1 MPKVRCPQCSATL
14 NIPETAAGKMGKCSK
29 CSGVFRV
36 PSLKPPTS
44 PPSPQVKKPKPSFF
58 YSVGRQT
65 ALLIGSIG
73 RLFRSR
79 PGSLRVACS
88 PASTPVE
95 RPLENSKVRL
105 LEKLPIA
112 VRIGDEVVT
121 VDRQDDGTLG
131 SECNSVSVNEFLRF
145 YLELDVGPQ
154 IMLAASENLGDA
166 EGLKTLAESFVAWL
180 GLNEPRGEDGRLK
193 KAVTC
198 IGYRDPDEAQGRFVL
213 QRCAQRTRNV
223 TGLCRFHD
231 DPHSYTLWNCDPQE
245 VNPLLEKALNEKME
259 WVNAERVRRESKWKR
274 VASRITY
281 TATDRQIYLLLD
293 LGEEPAYLEG
303 IDNRAASI
311 LIGVMLEEAGSVR
324 FDEKPDPGYYF

>member
-1 MPKVRCPQCSATL
+1 MLKVL
-14 NIPETAAGKMGKCSK
+14 W
-29 CSGVFRV
+29 RV
-36 PSLKPPTS
+36 PRPFVETSDFTAESTSQETQTVILLLGWSPDSVADRFDRPLVSVSAGVPP
-44 PPSPQVKKPKPSFF
+44 
-58 YSVGRQT
+58 R
-65 ALLIGSIG
+65 
-73 RLFRSR
+73 
-79 PGSLRVACS
+79 RVF